1 MTIPQVLTSL
11 SLCSVVFGFGL
22 ILPSRSTAMPELHQ
36 PNLLLAQNYSSGCR
50 DGESLFVETETRD
63 YWIYICGGDNPGTY
77 VGIEKQNPRHS
88 IRLPLTDYD
97 PQGNYFE
104 AVNGDV
110 VYILAKTPRGMF
122 LTVTQGS
129 QELLRQYVLQPW

>member
-1 MTIPQVLTSL
+1 MKIAQALMSI
-11 SLCSVVFGFGL
+11 SLCSVALGSL
-22 ILPSRSTAMPELHQ
+22 TLSPPASAMPGLNQ
-36 PNLLLAQNYSSGCR
+36 PDLLLAQSDSRGCR
-50 DGESLFVETETRD
+50 DGESLFVKTETQD
-63 YWIYICGGDNPGTY
+63 YWVYICGGDQPETY
-77 VGIEKQNPRHS
+77 VGIEKRNSRHS

-129 QELLRQYVLQPW
+129 KELLRQPVLKPW